1 VAKPTRW
8 QTETKPG
15 HSEWYVERFRRMA
28 AEGEDLGGEAR
39 LIDAMLPPRSRV
51 LDAGCGTG
59 RVGAVLHERG
69 HTVVGVDADPQLIE
83 AAEADHPGPRWLVA
97 DLTELDLATLG
108 EPDPFDGAVLAG
120 NVMVF
125 LAPGTEAEALRSVAA
140 HVRDDGFVVTGFH
153 VDRELALDAFD
164 RAVTEAGLRLEHR
177 FATWDLRAWHDDA
190 DFAVSV
196 LRQRPPEG
204 ARRTSTATYD

>member
-8 QTETKPG
+8 QTDTKPG
-15 HSEWYVERFRRMA
+15 HSDWYVERFRRMA

-39 LIDAMLPPRSRV
+39 LIDAMLPPRARV
-51 LDAGCGTG
+51 LDAGCGPG

-69 HTVVGVDADPQLIE
+69 HTVVGVDVDPVLIE

-97 DLTELDLATLG
+97 DLAELDLAD
-108 EPDPFDGAVLAG
+108 EEPFDGAVLAG

-125 LAPGTEAEALRSVAA
+125 LAPGTEAEVLRRVAA
-140 HVRDDGFVVTGFH
+140 HVRPDGFVVTGFH
-153 VDRELALDAFD
+153 VNRELPLDVFD
-164 RAVTEAGLRLEHR
+164 RAVGEAGLRLEHR

-196 LRQRPPEG
+196 LRRRP
-204 ARRTSTATYD
+204 